1 MTNRPP
7 GPGRAA
13 IRLGTGLVIAAGVA
27 LGAVAIFLSERL
39 DLLDRRLAP
48 ALACVA
54 ASFVLFGLMLWLTE
68 RIMTGQLNRALR
80 ARPSARDAVTS
91 AVPRPR
97 MAHAT
102 GFARLGPAAL
112 LVVLAYLAL
121 RRYG

>member
-1 MTNRPP
+1 MTNHPP

-13 IRLGTGLVIAAGVA
+13 IRLGTGLVIAAGVS
-27 LGAVAIFLSERL
+27 LGAVAFFLFERL

-54 ASFVLFGLMLWLTE
+54 ASLVLFGLMLWLTE
-68 RIMTGQLNRALR
+68 RVMTGQLSRALR
-80 ARPSARDAVTS
+80 AGPSAREMVSSAVTR
-91 AVPRPR
+91 PRPAR
-97 MAHAT
+97 AV